1 MSSTLISFDG
11 DYYKYHGGRE
21 GKKGLA
27 IGGYKSSFL
36 SDLVAYYLFSKAN
49 NNFLRKMWHDIYED
63 DGLVLFKG
71 KKSVYKIRYWLEYFQ
86 NMVNKSA
93 DNQRVQFTTK
103 IWTSDKS
110 LLPFEKKEKFQIS
123 AADELPLLD
132 MNMIWSPEGGM
143 RFLIFRKRR
152 QQLKLV
158 GNKITNTPVILHT
171 IQPWF
176 LNHLAKLIFQTTE
189 YQPKRIDYI
198 YIHHANYLCEAGLA
212 PSDFPTMG

>member
-11 DYYKYHGGRE
+11 DYYKYHGGGE
-21 GKKGLA
+21 EKKGLA

-86 NMVNKSA
+86 NMVNESA

-103 IWTSDKS
+103 I
-110 LLPFEKKEKFQIS
+110 
-123 AADELPLLD
+123 
-132 MNMIWSPEGGM
+132 
-143 RFLIFRKRR
+143 
-152 QQLKLV
+152 
-158 GNKITNTPVILHT
+158 
-171 IQPWF
+171 
-176 LNHLAKLIFQTTE
+176 
-189 YQPKRIDYI
+189 
-198 YIHHANYLCEAGLA
+198 
-212 PSDFPTMG
+212 

>member
-1 MSSTLISFDG
+1 
-11 DYYKYHGGRE
+11 
-21 GKKGLA
+21 
-27 IGGYKSSFL
+27 
-36 SDLVAYYLFSKAN
+36 
-49 NNFLRKMWHDIYED
+49 MWHDIYEY

-123 AADELPLLD
+123 AADELPLLG

-152 QQLKLV
+152 QQLK
-158 GNKITNTPVILHT
+158 
-171 IQPWF
+171 
-176 LNHLAKLIFQTTE
+176 
-189 YQPKRIDYI
+189 
-198 YIHHANYLCEAGLA
+198 
-212 PSDFPTMG
+212 